1 MLRKLT
7 PSFYLAKT
15 NEEFKEQTMINKIR
29 SGHAQHIFIPEDSP
43 PVCDVRLSMHMNN
56 KERKNHY
63 VDNNLKNIVTNDPT
77 KDHVVPVQDHRI
89 PLKRN
94 QDIERNLMSH

>member
-1 MLRKLT
+1 
-7 PSFYLAKT
+7 
-15 NEEFKEQTMINKIR
+15 MINKIR
-29 SGHAQHIFIPEDSP
+29 SGHAQRIFIPEDSP
-43 PVCDVRLSMHMNN
+43 PVNICDVRLSMDMNN

-63 VDNNLKNIVTNDPT
+63 VDNNLKNILTNDPT

-89 PLKRN
+89 SLKRN